1 MLSLLFPALIIF
13 EYVGSNARIKSRTDM
28 LTLWFGILYISGPGY
43 NAWLS
48 RSTFAIRSTSS
59 SFGFGLFPIYHEARL
74 SGRSLFLIQDET
86 HAKL

>member
-1 MLSLLFPALIIF
+1 
-13 EYVGSNARIKSRTDM
+13 M
-28 LTLWFGILYISGPGY
+28 LTLCFNVLYISGPGY

-59 SFGFGLFPIYHEARL
+59 SFGFGLLATYHEARL
-74 SGRSLFLIQDET
+74 SGRYLFLIQVKA